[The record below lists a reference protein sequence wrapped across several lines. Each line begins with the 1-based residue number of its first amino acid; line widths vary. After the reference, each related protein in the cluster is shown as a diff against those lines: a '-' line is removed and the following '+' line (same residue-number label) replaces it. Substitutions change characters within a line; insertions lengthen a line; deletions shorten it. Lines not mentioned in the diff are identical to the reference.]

1 VRIDWTKVDATSDK
15 TVAAQARKDGTQ
27 TPPDREWRE
36 MAASGRVA
44 RVPPASVDVRKIRER
59 LGLSQ
64 TGFAA
69 RFGFTAAAVRQ
80 WEHGRRVPHGPARVL
95 LTIIAREP
103 GAVSR
108 ALDAAE

>member
-1 VRIDWTKVDATSDK
+1 
-15 TVAAQARKDGTQ
+15 VAAQARKDGTV
-27 TPPDREWRE
+27 TPPEREWRE
-36 MAASGRVA
+36 MVSSGRVA
-44 RVPPASVDVRKIRER
+44 RIPPKSVDVRRIREK

-108 ALDAAE
+108 ALDAVE

>member
-1 VRIDWTKVDATSDK
+1 M
-15 TVAAQARKDGTQ
+15 AAQARKDGTQ
-27 TPPDREWRE
+27 TPSNRAWRE

-44 RVPPASVDVRKIRER
+44 RVPPASVDVRSIREK

-103 GAVSR
+103 GAVAR
-108 ALDAAE
+108 ALNAAE